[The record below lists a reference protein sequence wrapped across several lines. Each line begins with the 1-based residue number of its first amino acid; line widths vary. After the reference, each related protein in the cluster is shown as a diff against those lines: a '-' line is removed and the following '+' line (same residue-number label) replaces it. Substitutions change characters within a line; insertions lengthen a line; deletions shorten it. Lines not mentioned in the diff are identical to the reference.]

1 MSNSKIGMKLVLLN
15 SAYSLIFVDYVRQ
28 RNENV
33 VNYLGARE
41 FQLLMH
47 KVTDSIFSSQ
57 SVMFDLLVME

>member
-1 MSNSKIGMKLVLLN
+1 MKLVLLN